1 MENKKTAERS
11 TSLNNLIIKLL
22 KVMRTS
28 LTLRSREI
36 CSPIHQP
43 LKKENRAVNLFK
55 FYVMVAGKIS

>member
-11 TSLNNLIIKLL
+11 TSLNNLIKLL
-22 KVMRTS
+22 KVIRTS